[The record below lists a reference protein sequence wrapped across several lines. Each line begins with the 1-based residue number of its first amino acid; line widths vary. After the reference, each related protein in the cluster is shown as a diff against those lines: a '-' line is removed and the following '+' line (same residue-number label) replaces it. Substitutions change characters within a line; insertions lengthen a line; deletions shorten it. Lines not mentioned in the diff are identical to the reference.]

1 MPPLLLSCFHPFFLF
16 SIEGAELFSILLFS
30 SILISPSQANPSELT
45 FALQRYHALAGRK
58 LLIVASGS
66 QAYELAK
73 KCKKIDPF
81 LNFFI
86 QPIPEYA
93 DTKRE
98 IKKSRT
104 TYGAKCA
111 LHLSIKKRQWSLSP
125 HGTCHDPTR
134 TLSIKENGDS
144 WTLIDNKKR
153 EVRAIDYAVLTKDD
167 DLRRVLKT
175 EERKTYNLGQRILLG
190 SSIVAGAAVI
200 PLIFGKSDEIA
211 QLEDRRW
218 SATFLLASGAILFEA
233 SKMPPRMKQGKNI
246 SNYRPKSMVE
256 EQLKLAWPP
265 PEEEQE
271 NPSESEGDSVPNI
284 ESSNEIET
292 ALNDKENKK
301 EEEEES
307 NPSASENIPE
317 VAPTTTDKQQP
328 ESNPASSSVP
338 NEATPPVPSE
348 EDSKSPSSEAET
360 NPSEE
365 QP

>member
-1 MPPLLLSCFHPFFLF
+1 MYPSLLSCFHPFFLF
-16 SIEGAELFSILLFS
+16 SIEGAELFSILLFIS
-30 SILISPSQANPSELT
+30 VLISPSFANPSELT

-58 LLIVASGS
+58 LLVVASGS

-73 KCKKIDPF
+73 KCNKIDPF

-111 LHLSIKKRQWSLSP
+111 LHLSIKKRQWSLTP

-134 TLSIKENGDS
+134 TLSIKENGER

-167 DLRRVLKT
+167 DLLRVLKT
-175 EERKTYNLGQRILLG
+175 EERKTYNLGQRILFS
-190 SSIVAGAAVI
+190 SSIVAGAAII

-218 SATFLLASGAILFEA
+218 SAAFLLASGAILFEA
-233 SKMPPRMKQGKNI
+233 AKIPPRMKQGKNI
-246 SNYRPKSMVE
+246 SNYRPKSMVV
-256 EQLKLAWPP
+256 EQLRLTWPQPEEESKAAEPEGNTEDKPNSPIDTGIPAEKENKSEEASIQTTTEVPTTSDHQSSNDPSTSTP
-265 PEEEQE
+265 PEEAPPIEIK
-271 NPSESEGDSVPNI
+271 ESKSPD
-284 ESSNEIET
+284 T
-292 ALNDKENKK
+292 
-301 EEEEES
+301 
-307 NPSASENIPE
+307 
-317 VAPTTTDKQQP
+317 
-328 ESNPASSSVP
+328 
-338 NEATPPVPSE
+338 
-348 EDSKSPSSEAET
+348 DSKSNT
-360 NPSEE
+360 SEE

>member
-1 MPPLLLSCFHPFFLF
+1 MLPSLPSYFHLFFLF
-16 SIEGAELFSILLFS
+16 SIEGAELFSILFFLFV
-30 SILISPSQANPSELT
+30 LISPSLANPSELT

-58 LLIVASGS
+58 LLIVASGP

-81 LNFFI
+81 LTFFI

-111 LHLSIKKRQWSLSP
+111 LHLSIKKRQWSLTP

-134 TLSIKENGDS
+134 TLSIKENGES

-153 EVRAIDYAVLTKDD
+153 EVRAIDYAVLTKDE
-167 DLRRVLKT
+167 DLLRVLKT
-175 EERKTYNLGQRILLG
+175 EEKKTYNLGQRILLG
-190 SSIVAGAAVI
+190 SSIVAGAAIV
-200 PLIFGKSDEIA
+200 PLIFGKSDELA

-218 SATFLLASGAILFEA
+218 SAAFLLASGGILYEA

-246 SNYRPKSMVE
+246 SNYRPKSMVLE
-256 EQLKLAWPP
+256 RLNETWPP
-265 PEEEQE
+265 PEEEMKDQE
-271 NPSESEGDSVPNI
+271 NPEDERSPKINSTESPANIEETSQRPDSLEPGSTKPAPEESSTETTTTNGKESTLTPSSATPSTVPEKKEESTSSESEV
-284 ESSNEIET
+284 
-292 ALNDKENKK
+292 
-301 EEEEES
+301 
-307 NPSASENIPE
+307 
-317 VAPTTTDKQQP
+317 
-328 ESNPASSSVP
+328 
-338 NEATPPVPSE
+338 
-348 EDSKSPSSEAET
+348 